1 MTSERMIL
9 SFREQAMAAIS
20 ILKGQP
26 NSRVAIKKLR
36 LLLSF
41 LRFLEAM
48 R

>member
-1 MTSERMIL
+1 MTSEALLL

-26 NSRVAIKKLR
+26 SSRVTIKKLR
-36 LLLSF
+36 LLLAF

-48 R
+48 K